1 MALRTF
7 TFTTFTPTNTAD
19 TSTMAN
25 ATYMAM
31 KGGSGTQR
39 WAIEE
44 LYMGGQASA
53 SSINDMVLALHST
66 IAVTPT
72 ALAAPAA
79 DRPLDG
85 SASTLATVV
94 VTFTAAST
102 GPQRLT
108 QGYLL
113 TPSYNAFGGI
123 VRLNYSNTQARPVGL
138 GNTASLGEMSL
149 SAKNDTGTSG
159 AMSAHIL
166 YEPF

>member
-1 MALRTF
+1 MAMRTF
-7 TFTTFTPTNTAD
+7 AFTTFTPTNTAD
-19 TSTMAN
+19 TSTLAN

-31 KGGSGTQR
+31 KGGSSTQR

-53 SSINDMVLALHST
+53 SSINDMVLAQHST

-72 ALAAPAA
+72 ALAAPAS
-79 DRPLDG
+79 DKPTDP
-85 SASTLATVV
+85 SANALATVV
-94 VTFTAAST
+94 VTFTAAGT
-102 GPQRLT
+102 GPQRQT
-108 QGYLL
+108 QGYYL

-123 VRLNYSNTQARPVGL
+123 VRLNYSNTQARIWGL
-138 GNTASLGEMSL
+138 GNTASLGEISL

-159 AMSAHIL
+159 AMSAHII

>member
-7 TFTTFTPTNTAD
+7 AFTTFTPTNTAD
-19 TSTMAN
+19 TSTLAN

-31 KGGSGTQR
+31 KGGSSTQR

-53 SSINDMVLALHST
+53 SSINDMVFARHST

-72 ALAAPAA
+72 ALAAPASDLA
-79 DRPLDG
+79 VDASV
-85 SASTLATVV
+85 SALATIV
-94 VTFTAAST
+94 VTFTAAGT

-108 QGYLL
+108 QGYIL

-159 AMSAHIL
+159 AMAAHVL

>member
-7 TFTTFTPTNTAD
+7 TYTSFTPTNTAD

-25 ATYMAM
+25 STYMAM

-53 SSINDMVLALHST
+53 SSINDMVIALHST
-66 IAVTPT
+66 IAITPT

-85 SASTLATVV
+85 SVNALSTVV
-94 VTFTAAST
+94 IPFTAAGT

-123 VRLNYSNTQARPVGL
+123 VRLNWSNTQARIVGL
-138 GNTASLGEMSL
+138 GNTASLGELSL

-159 AMSAHIL
+159 AMSATII

>member
-1 MALRTF
+1 MAMRTF
-7 TFTTFTPTNTAD
+7 AFTSWTPTNTAD
-19 TSTMAN
+19 TSTLAN

-44 LYMGGQASA
+44 IYMGGQASA
-53 SSINDMVLALHST
+53 SSINDMVFAQHST
-66 IAVTPT
+66 IATTPT
-72 ALAAPAA
+72 ALAAPASDKPVDA
-79 DRPLDG
+79 
-85 SASTLATVV
+85 SAGALATVV

-102 GPQRLT
+102 GPQRQA
-108 QGYLL
+108 QGYYL

-123 VRLNYSNTQARPVGL
+123 VRLNYSNTQARIWGL
-138 GNTASLGEMSL
+138 GNTASLGELSL

-159 AMSAHIL
+159 AMSAHII

>member
-1 MALRTF
+1 MALRSF
-7 TFTTFTPTNTAD
+7 TFTTWTPTNTAD
-19 TSTMAN
+19 TSVLAN

-53 SSINDMVLALHST
+53 SSINDMVLAQHST
-66 IAVTPT
+66 IAIAPT
-72 ALAAPAA
+72 ALSAPAA
-79 DRPLDG
+79 DLALDG
-85 SASTLATVV
+85 SVSALAVVV
-94 VTFTAAST
+94 VTFTAAGT
-102 GPQRLT
+102 GPQRQT
-108 QGYLL
+108 KGYLL
-113 TPSYNAFGGI
+113 TPSFNAFGGI

-138 GNTASLGEMSL
+138 GNTASLGELSL

-159 AMSAHIL
+159 ALSTHIL